1 MAFDVETTGLFP
13 GIDRIIEL
21 AGVAFDGP
29 AVIGSFQQLVD
40 PEVPIPPEAA
50 RVNGITDEMVRGCP
64 GIGSALP
71 SFLDFLRTGT
81 PVAHN
86 AAFDVGFVTADLRR
100 AGLAPPEG
108 PVLDTR
114 GLARRAF
121 PARISYS
128 LSNLVR
134 DLRLEQPAHR
144 ALADAHAC
152 RALFL
157 ECVKHLGHELSLDQ
171 LVCLSGCPLDFRSH
185 APRQVDT
192 LIALSDALRS
202 GEDLRIEYR
211 SSCGEL
217 TERTIR
223 PLSFTMAGG
232 AGAVVAWCQLRGEKR
247 TFLLESI
254 VRIQPVS

>member
-100 AGLAPPEG
+100 AGLAPPRDRCWI
-108 PVLDTR
+108 PAAWRAAPSPRASATASQTWSATFVSSSPRT
-114 GLARRAF
+114 GLSRMPM
-121 PARISYS
+121 PAGRSF
-128 LSNLVR
+128 SN
-134 DLRLEQPAHR
+134 A
-144 ALADAHAC
+144 
-152 RALFL
+152 
-157 ECVKHLGHELSLDQ
+157 
-171 LVCLSGCPLDFRSH
+171 
-185 APRQVDT
+185 
-192 LIALSDALRS
+192 
-202 GEDLRIEYR
+202 
-211 SSCGEL
+211 
-217 TERTIR
+217 
-223 PLSFTMAGG
+223 
-232 AGAVVAWCQLRGEKR
+232 
-247 TFLLESI
+247 
-254 VRIQPVS
+254 